1 MLTKLSSLLLVALL
15 AACGGSSHNG
25 GNGQPDAPPG
35 TNPDA
40 PGMSGDGSMGNPDG
54 SMGTPD
60 SGPPPQG
67 VYAVPLGTPTG
78 QDQGFFYTA
87 PFTAAGATF
96 QLDLDSG
103 STTTGVAGMSCT
115 TCTGLSPLYTPGAG
129 ATDTHKTAST
139 QYADGSGWGGEIF
152 SDMVGLG
159 AGSPNVAV
167 KFVSITSQQGGF
179 FASGNEY
186 QGILGMGP
194 DALLENNTTSYFD
207 AVTAAG
213 VTKAMAFEL
222 CPTNGTMWLGGFDP
236 AHAEGAMQY
245 TPLLTTGVNKDF
257 YSVNMTDMGIGGT
270 SLGFTSSTFD
280 NPIVDTGT
288 SLFYVP
294 TTVQTALI
302 NAVNASAGF
311 QALFSGQTL
320 SADGCV
326 TASAGTTDAMVD
338 AMLPEMSMSFAKAGG
353 GNITVSAKATVSY
366 LYNGGMNMYC
376 LDIEG
381 GGENGNATMGDTILR
396 AFVTVVD
403 VQNKQIGFAPEA
415 HCAAPLQLASTP
427 RTVRELGH
435 GPHHVRPA
443 Q

>member
-1 MLTKLSSLLLVALL
+1 MLTKLSSVLLVALL
-15 AACGGSSHNG
+15 AACGGSSN
-25 GNGQPDAPPG
+25 NGQPDGG
-35 TNPDA
+35 TNPDG
-40 PGMSGDGSMGNPDG
+40 GMSGNDGSMGNPDG
-54 SMGTPD
+54 SM
-60 SGPPPQG
+60 PPQG
-67 VYAVPLGTPTG
+67 VYAIPLGTPAG
-78 QDQGFFYTA
+78 QDQGSFYTA

-115 TCTGLSPLYTPGAG
+115 TCTGLSPLYTPGTG
-129 ATDTHKTAST
+129 ATDTNKTAST

-159 AGSPNVAV
+159 AGTPNVAV
-167 KFVSITSQQGGF
+167 KFVSITSQMGGF
-179 FASGNEY
+179 FASSNEY

-207 AVTAAG
+207 AVTQAG
-213 VTKAMAFEL
+213 VTNAMAFEL

-236 AHAEGAMQY
+236 AHAQGAMQY
-245 TPLLTTGVNKDF
+245 TPLLATGINKDF

-280 NPIVDTGT
+280 SPIVDTGT

-302 NAVNASAGF
+302 NAVNASSGF
-311 QALFSGQTL
+311 KALFSGQTL
-320 SADGCV
+320 AADGCV
-326 TASAGTTDAMVD
+326 NASAGTTDAMVD
-338 AMLPEMSMSFAKAGG
+338 AMLPEMSMSFAKSGSG
-353 GNITVSAKATVSY
+353 SFTVSAKATVSY
-366 LYNGGMNMYC
+366 LYNAGGGQYC

-415 HCAAPLQLASTP
+415 HCAAPLSLSDVP
-427 RTVRELGH
+427 RGPMHEHGH
-435 GPHHVRPA
+435 GPHHVRAA